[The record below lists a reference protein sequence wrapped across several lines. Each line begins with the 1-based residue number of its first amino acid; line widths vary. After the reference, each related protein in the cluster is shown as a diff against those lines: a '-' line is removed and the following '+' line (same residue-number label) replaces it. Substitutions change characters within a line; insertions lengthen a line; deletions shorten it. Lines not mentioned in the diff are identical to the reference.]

1 LVYLLTQIL
10 VQKYMPA
17 LQPFLIAGL
26 RTFSAPEVCRVSVG
40 LVGDISRAIEGK
52 MQPYTNDIMDALV
65 DSLKDADLDRSVKPP
80 VLSCFGEIAIALNGA
95 FEPYLQHSLMLLMQA
110 SAMDAPQ
117 DDDEMIDYINQL
129 RETVLDAYT
138 GILTGMDDGGKLNLL
153 VTYIPAILS
162 FLQRIA
168 NDPNKDEAVLKT
180 ASGLLGDIA
189 RTMGPQ
195 VKDQI
200 NQPFVGQLLTEASR
214 SRELDTVDVATWAM
228 KVVQSVI
235 Q

>member
-1 LVYLLTQIL
+1 
-10 VQKYMPA
+10 MPA

-26 RTFSAPEVCRVSVG
+26 RTFTAPEVCRVCVG
-40 LVGDISRAIEGK
+40 LVGDITRSLEAKI
-52 MQPYTNDIMDALV
+52 QPYTNDIMDALV

-80 VLSCFGEIAIALNGA
+80 VLSCFGEIAMALNGN

-110 SAMDAPQ
+110 SSMDAPQ

-138 GILTGMDDGGKLNLL
+138 GIITGMDEGGKLNLL
-153 VTYIPAILS
+153 VTYVPAILT
-162 FLQRIA
+162 FLQKIA
-168 NDPNKDEAVLKT
+168 NDTNKDEPVLKT

-189 RTMGPQ
+189 KTMGSQ
-195 VKDQI
+195 IKDQI

-214 SRELDTVDVATWAM
+214 SQDQDTVDVATWAM
-228 KVVQSVI
+228 QVVQSVI